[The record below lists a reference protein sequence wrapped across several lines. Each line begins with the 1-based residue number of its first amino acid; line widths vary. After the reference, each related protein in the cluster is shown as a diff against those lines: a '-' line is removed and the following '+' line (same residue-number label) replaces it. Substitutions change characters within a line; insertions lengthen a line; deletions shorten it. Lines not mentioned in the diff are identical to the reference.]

1 MALTPVSSL
10 HLPTQDRAVP
20 ADIHL
25 QSFCNAAW
33 EEAPSW
39 VLLKMSSISSNNKP
53 LLIQPLTAE
62 RGWLVTAEAVC
73 CSPCCMQQRTEMG
86 QCWGE
91 GKSLQLYW
99 NWVREGFIFI
109 IYLFLSLYKFWVC
122 SSPGLAPA
130 AQPCPCHHHRAG
142 TAASCC
148 LIPWGAPV

>member
-1 MALTPVSSL
+1 MALTPVSLL

-91 GKSLQLYW
+91 GKSPFQLYW

-109 IYLFLSLYKFWVC
+109 IFFCLSLYKFC
-122 SSPGLAPA
+122 PGLAPA
-130 AQPCPCHHHRAG
+130 AEHCPCHHHRAG